1 MLLDFALPDHE
12 RKLIPEGRISGPMP
26 WVIAIMMFLTMLS
39 AIAGLVLV
47 NAARQGSDDLSSR
60 VTVQII
66 EPDPTARAGQRA
78 AINKALKSNQDI
90 KTIRAVPDAEIRD
103 LLEPWL
109 GGDIIDADI
118 AIPALVDVT
127 FKNRPGKEQLEK
139 LRSQIRTLSSSA
151 RIDSQAVWMG
161 PYLQLMRALLW
172 LAGGVI
178 FLLLL
183 ATCAAVILA
192 VRSALNTHR
201 ETINI
206 MHMLGGTDIQAARL
220 FQRRVALDAML
231 GGVIG
236 FAGALAVFWIL
247 AGRFA
252 AIGPSLLS
260 SASIPWFG
268 WIILALIPLAVTG
281 LAMLMARWT
290 VVSALRKML

>member
-12 RKLIPEGRISGPMP
+12 RQLIPEGRISGPMP
-26 WVIAIMMFLTMLS
+26 WVIAIMMFLTLLS
-39 AIAGLVLV
+39 AIAGLLLV
-47 NAARQGSDDLSSR
+47 DAAQQGSDDLSSR
-60 VTVQII
+60 ITVQII
-66 EPDPTARAGQRA
+66 EPDPSVRA
-78 AINKALKSNQDI
+78 AQRTAISKALQANADI
-90 KTIRAVPDAEIRD
+90 ESIRAVPDAEVRD

-127 FKNRPGKEQLEK
+127 FKDRPDEK
-139 LRSQIRTLSSSA
+139 QIKALRTAVRQFSPSA
-151 RIDSQAVWMG
+151 RIDSHAVWMA

-172 LAGGVI
+172 LAAGVI

-183 ATCAAVILA
+183 ATSAAVILA

-220 FQRRVALDAML
+220 FQRRVALDSLL
-231 GGVIG
+231 GGLIG
-236 FAGALAVFWIL
+236 FVAALIIFWFL
-247 AGRFA
+247 AGRFSA
-252 AIGPSLLS
+252 LGPGMLT
-260 SASIPWFG
+260 SASMPWYG